1 MEGYKYVL
9 AFTDHAT
16 KELWEYGLVNR
27 SGDEVLKCIKD
38 LVENKLPTYGPGH
51 RWQHYHADGGK
62 ELLDAK
68 VKTYLREQ
76 YGSKFTWSRVECFL
90 GEEISNIG
98 GAHPRYVITLRIAK
112 RLLVQSV

>member
-1 MEGYKYVL
+1 ML

-27 SGDEVLKCIKD
+27 SGDEVLTCIKD
-38 LVENKLPTYGPGH
+38 LVENKLPTYGPGY

-68 VKTYLREQ
+68 VKSYLRKQ
-76 YGSKFTWSRVECFL
+76 YGSRFTWSSTDSPELNATSERRFRTL
-90 GEEISNIG
+90 GIWIG
-98 GAHPRYVITLRIAK
+98 EQK
-112 RLLVQSV
+112 W